1 MLSPVLHK
9 PFGSEEPSTS
19 LPSCVGRTGAGGGG
33 GVVSAGVPRSGQA
46 QSWGQGGEGQVTAG
60 ALG

>member
-9 PFGSEEPSTS
+9 PFGSEEPSAS
-19 LPSCVGRTGAGGGG
+19 LPSSVGWTGAGG
-33 GVVSAGVPRSGQA
+33 GVVSAGVPRSRQA
-46 QSWGQGGEGQVTAG
+46 QSWGQGGEVQVTAG